1 MLLYFW
7 KRYSGVKAALARFVY
22 RAFGFLFRIFP
33 PFIRSYLPSCE
44 KSADVEVNPP
54 AGATCETYTI
64 CLLPQYD
71 LEFLGV
77 GASSIVYKVDGSVV
91 LKAGRIFEPPGAEA
105 SARDRWHYASD
116 TLFHSNLLQDER
128 TALRLLG
135 QRPHPHIM
143 EAIDIDQPEGI
154 YLRQYQPLS
163 GGRSPDQLGR
173 IQWYRDLTDAL
184 CHIHSLGITHADIRV
199 DNVLL
204 DEQDGIIL
212 CDFGAAS
219 PFGQPNLVFPDLPL
233 PVNGPSPNLSEA
245 TDMFALG
252 SFIFE
257 MERGS
262 KPELLLDSNGALI
275 LPEIR
280 TGHQGIDMV
289 IRKAWCGQYSRTSE
303 MLEHLHSVD
312 TIGAHGVQ
320 VHVESIESLRGQVK
334 KWREKRMS
342 KFGKMPST
350 VLSMMTN
357 VPRLRS
363 QWRTLWRSITGP
375 G

>member
-7 KRYSGVKAALARFVY
+7 RCYSFAQTALPWFVY

-33 PFIRSYLPSCE
+33 PFIRSYLRSCE
-44 KSADVEVNPP
+44 KCPDVEANPP
-54 AGATCETYTI
+54 AGDTCETYTI
-64 CLLPQYD
+64 CLLPQYG

-91 LKAGRIFEPPGAEA
+91 LKAGRIFEPPGTAA
-105 SARDRWHYASD
+105 SGRDRWHYASD

-128 TALRLLG
+128 TALRLL
-135 QRPHPHIM
+135 QQHPHPHIM
-143 EAIDIDQPEGI
+143 EAVDIDQPEGI

-163 GGRSPDQLGR
+163 RDRIPDQLGR

-184 CHIHSLGITHADIRV
+184 CHIHSLGIAHADILV

-204 DEQDGIIL
+204 DKQDRIIL
-212 CDFGAAS
+212 CDFSAAS
-219 PFGQPNLVFPDLPL
+219 PLGQPNLFFPDLPL
-233 PVNGPSPNLSEA
+233 PVNGPSPSLSEA

-252 SFIFE
+252 SVIFQ

-262 KPELLLDSNGALI
+262 KPALSLDSNGALI
-275 LPEIR
+275 LPEIEI
-280 TGHQGIDMV
+280 GHQVIDMV
-289 IRKAWCGQYSRTSE
+289 IRKAWFEQYSRTSE
-303 MLEHLHSVD
+303 MLEHLHSID
-312 TIGAHGVQ
+312 TDIGAHGAQ
-320 VHVESIESLRGQVK
+320 AHVESIESLRGQVK

-357 VPRLRS
+357 MPRLCS
-363 QWRTLWRSITGP
+363 QWHSL
-375 G
+375 